1 MADIPEEL
9 NEIIRHFPEFWSEAG
24 HLFTETLYESV
35 KLDRKTIE
43 LILLALLA
51 GRRWETGVKVH
62 TAAALQHGASPDEV
76 RGALLMSMA
85 VFSTSSAVSGLHW
98 AEPILTASAGHT
110 GAVRKEGGLA
120 HRGAVRVGGWRA
132 DVAPDLPVFD
142 LVRVG

>member
-9 NEIIRHFPEFWSEAG
+9 HEIIRHFPKFWSEAG

-62 TAAALQHGASPDEV
+62 TAAALQHGASADEI

-98 AEPILTASAGHT
+98 AEPILAVAEGQG
-110 GAVRKEGGLA
+110 GA
-120 HRGAVRVGGWRA
+120 RGT
-132 DVAPDLPVFD
+132 
-142 LVRVG
+142 

>member
-1 MADIPEEL
+1 MTDIPEEL
-9 NEIIRHFPEFWSEAG
+9 NEIIRHFPRFWSEAG
-24 HLFTETLYESV
+24 HLFTETLYASV

-62 TAAALQHGASPDEV
+62 TAAALQHGATADEV

-98 AEPILTASAGHT
+98 AEPILAAAEGAATA
-110 GAVRKEGGLA
+110 
-120 HRGAVRVGGWRA
+120 RGA
-132 DVAPDLPVFD
+132 
-142 LVRVG
+142 